1 MAGIELSLSNTD
13 FVAISG
19 VYDMQTWKS
28 RLAAVVIGGLCNVGN
43 VGPPP
48 LVGTSASD
56 QLRRG
61 LAVAPSNRAGAKAD
75 TAQKGKPVSREAFG
89 NAAGTPVEAF
99 TLTNARGVEIRAMT
113 YGAIITS
120 IRVPDRKGV
129 MADVALG
136 FDALQ
141 GYLGVHPYFG
151 AVVGRYGNR
160 IGNARFSLNGTT
172 YKLAA
177 NNGPNHLHGGLRG
190 FDKYVWAAEPMS
202 GVTGVAF
209 TRVSADG
216 EEGYPGR
223 LQVRV
228 SYVLTDANELE
239 IEYQATTD
247 KATPVNLTQ
256 HTYFNLA
263 GQGAGTILDHDVMI
277 NADRFTPV
285 GESLIPSGVLA
296 PVDGTPMDFRN
307 PMKVGA
313 RIDASTEQI
322 TFGRGYDH
330 NWVLN
335 RPGDGL
341 QLAARVVEPASG
353 RTLEVSTTEPGVQFY
368 TGNFLDGTVK
378 GKGGVAYPRRSGLC
392 LETQHF
398 PDSPNQPSFPT
409 TILQPGSTYR
419 SKTVWKFGV
428 R

>member
-1 MAGIELSLSNTD
+1 M
-13 FVAISG
+13 
-19 VYDMQTWKS
+19 WKS
-28 RLAAVVIGGLCNVGN
+28 WLAVLMVGSLCNVGN
-43 VGPPP
+43 VGN
-48 LVGTSASD
+48 LGNAAAA
-56 QLRRG
+56 QRG
-61 LAVAPSNRAGAKAD
+61 KGVTRA
-75 TAQKGKPVSREAFG
+75 AFG
-89 NAAGTPVEAF
+89 NAAGTPVEVF
-99 TLTNARGVEIRAMT
+99 TLTNAGGVEIRAMT

-136 FDALQ
+136 FDSLQ
-141 GYLGVHPYFG
+141 GYLGEHPYFG

-177 NNGPNHLHGGLRG
+177 NNGPNHLHGGVRG

-202 GVTGVAF
+202 GVTGVVF

-228 SYVLTDANELE
+228 SYVLTDANEFE

-263 GQGAGTILDHDVMI
+263 GQGTGTILDHEVMI

-285 GESLIPSGVLA
+285 GDSLIPSGVLA
-296 PVDGTPMDFRN
+296 PVDGTPMDFRK

-313 RIDASTEQI
+313 RIDASTEQLK
-322 TFGRGYDH
+322 FGRGYDH

-335 RPGDGL
+335 RTGDGL
-341 QLAARVVEPASG
+341 QLAARVVEPVSG

-378 GKGGVAYPRRSGLC
+378 GKGGVAYPQRSGLC

-409 TILQPGSTYR
+409 TILQPGATYR
-419 SKTVWKFGV
+419 SKTVWRFGV

>member
-1 MAGIELSLSNTD
+1 MKTMRS
-13 FVAISG
+13 
-19 VYDMQTWKS
+19 WKWW
-28 RLAAVVIGGLCNVGN
+28 LAVVTMGWICNVGN
-43 VGPPP
+43 VGN
-48 LVGTSASD
+48 VGNA
-56 QLRRG
+56 QRG
-61 LAVAPSNRAGAKAD
+61 
-75 TAQKGKPVSREAFG
+75 KGVTRQPFG
-89 NAAGTPVEAF
+89 NAAGTPVEVF

-136 FDALQ
+136 FDGLQ
-141 GYLGVHPYFG
+141 GYLGEHPYFG

-160 IGNARFSLNGTT
+160 IGNARFSLNGRT
-172 YKLAA
+172 YQLAA
-177 NNGPNHLHGGLRG
+177 NNGPNHLHGGVRG
-190 FDKYVWAAEPMS
+190 FDKYVWTAEPIS

-216 EEGYPGR
+216 EESYPGR

-228 SYVLTDANELE
+228 SYVLTDANALE

-263 GQGAGTILDHDVMI
+263 GQGPGTILDHDVMI

-285 GESLIPSGVLA
+285 GDSLIPTGVLA
-296 PVDGTPMDFRN
+296 PVEGTPMDFRK

-313 RIDASTEQI
+313 RIDAGTEQI
-322 TFGRGYDH
+322 KFGRGYDH

-335 RPGDGL
+335 RTGDGL
-341 QLAARVVEPASG
+341 QLAARVVEPVSG
-353 RTLEVSTTEPGVQFY
+353 RTLDVSTTEPGVQFY

-409 TILQPGSTYR
+409 TILQPGGTYR
-419 SKTVWKFGV
+419 SKTVWRFGV
-428 R
+428 Q

>member
-1 MAGIELSLSNTD
+1 
-13 FVAISG
+13 
-19 VYDMQTWKS
+19 MQMWKS
-28 RLAAVVIGGLCNVGN
+28 WLAVLTIGGLCNVGQ
-43 VGPPP
+43 PP
-48 LVGTSASD
+48 LVGTSPSD

-61 LAVAPSNRAGAKAD
+61 LAVAPPDRVGAEAD
-75 TAQKGKPVSREAFG
+75 NLGNAQEGKSVTREAFG
-89 NAAGTPVEAF
+89 NAAGAPVEVF

-113 YGAIITS
+113 YGAIIAS

-141 GYLGVHPYFG
+141 GYLGEHPYFG
-151 AVVGRYGNR
+151 AIVGRYGNR

-177 NNGPNHLHGGLRG
+177 NNGPNHLHGGVRG
-190 FDKYVWAAEPMS
+190 FDKYVWAAELMS

-228 SYVLTDANELE
+228 SYLLTDANELE

-296 PVDGTPMDFRN
+296 PVDGTPMDFRK

-313 RIDASTEQI
+313 RIDASNEQI

-335 RPGDGL
+335 RTGDGL
-341 QLAARVVEPASG
+341 QLAARVVEPVSG

>member
-1 MAGIELSLSNTD
+1 
-13 FVAISG
+13 
-19 VYDMQTWKS
+19 MQMWKS
-28 RLAAVVIGGLCNVGN
+28 WLAVLTIGGLCN

-48 LVGTSASD
+48 LVGTSPSD
-56 QLRRG
+56 QLWRG
-61 LAVAPSNRAGAKAD
+61 LAVAPPDRVGAEAD
-75 TAQKGKPVSREAFG
+75 NLGNAQEGKSVTREAFG
-89 NAAGTPVEAF
+89 NAAGAPVEVF

-113 YGAIITS
+113 YGAIIAS

-141 GYLGVHPYFG
+141 GYLGEHPYFG
-151 AVVGRYGNR
+151 AIVGRYGNR

-177 NNGPNHLHGGLRG
+177 NNGPNHLHGGVRG
-190 FDKYVWAAEPMS
+190 FDKYVWAAELMS

-228 SYVLTDANELE
+228 SYLLTDANELE

-296 PVDGTPMDFRN
+296 PVDGTPMDFRK

-313 RIDASTEQI
+313 RIDASNEQI

-335 RPGDGL
+335 RTGDGL
-341 QLAARVVEPASG
+341 QLAARVVEPVSG

-419 SKTVWKFGV
+419 SKTVWKFGTS
-428 R
+428 